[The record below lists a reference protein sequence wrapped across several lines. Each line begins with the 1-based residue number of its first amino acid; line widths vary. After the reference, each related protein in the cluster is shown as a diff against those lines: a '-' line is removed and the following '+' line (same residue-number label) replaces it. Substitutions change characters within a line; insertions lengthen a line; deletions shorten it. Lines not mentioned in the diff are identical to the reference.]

1 MTSGNL
7 SFSEKL
13 KNQKKYITRTLWT
26 ALVALPFV
34 AGYFIFGVI
43 LLVSRCINYAAMYGQ
58 SDVVLKVEKCK
69 AVSLVMGI
77 NSVTFGLVTLVAI
90 AFAFQGF
97 SYVFNQ
103 SQMDFYL
110 SQPTT
115 RFQRIKKNYV
125 NAFVTFLI
133 IFGSVELIAFL
144 IAIGMGA
151 VNNAVLFS
159 VLIEFLRSVVLFL
172 TVYNVTVLAIML
184 SGTMLSA
191 FLLTGFF
198 AIVSV
203 AISAEIRGLKEIF
216 FKTFSYSEGFSAILS
231 PLYDRFYALYNTN
244 LNYDDEFNAKMVFEL
259 AKDNLRLDIDTFI
272 VGIIAFIFVII
283 FSKKRKA
290 EMAGKSFVFRPF
302 RWCIKVIVS
311 IMAGVAA
318 GILVYM
324 MNDYVWNDKLFIMM
338 CVIMLLATAL
348 TGCFIEV
355 ILDANIRRFTKGKA
369 STIIS
374 VCMVLLVFV
383 VLRGDLIGFDSYVPA
398 PEKVES
404 CAILE
409 DDYNFNV
416 WIGRGMFGDGYCEKH
431 MYITDV
437 DSFIKLASIGMD
449 GRKNYDTDSYYS
461 KGYELS
467 ILYRMKDGRK
477 IYRCIFVP
485 YDTDETLMDSIISS
499 EEYKKGH
506 YICFDDDAIREMTG
520 SNVGNNSVSYV
531 SAGGRK
537 SDDTITYVE
546 ISDAYRK
553 DILEGANYSY
563 LKKNQPIGS
572 LEFTSNGTHYVNV
585 TVPVYEKSTNLLK
598 LIKDH
603 NIYVEPKLT
612 PEMISSIRVDNY
624 YPGYNLDDFDSGKL
638 LRDEEVMTTSAT
650 YDPVKNSKEVSE
662 ILQDIVTSDYNGNW
676 YDYSQKDNK
685 YSVVI
690 TKKSDGSDYYG
701 SDGSYYSF
709 LKGKV
714 PEFVVKDTE

>member
-115 RFQRIKKNYV
+115 RYQRLRKNYL
-125 NAFVTFLI
+125 NAFGTFLL
-133 IFGSVELIAFL
+133 IFAIVEMVALLVA
-144 IAIGMGA
+144 AGMGA
-151 VNNAVLFS
+151 VNKAVLFS
-159 VLIEFLRSVVLFL
+159 VIIEFLRSIVLFF
-172 TVYNVTVLAIML
+172 TVYNVAVLAIML

-198 AIVSV
+198 AVLSL
-203 AISAEIRGLKEIF
+203 ALAAEIRGLKEIF
-216 FKTFSYSEGFSAILS
+216 FKTFSYSESFEVYLS
-231 PLYDRFYALYNTN
+231 PLFDRCITLFRST
-244 LNYDDEFNAKMVFEL
+244 LNDSSYFCGRNVLDA
-259 AKDNLRLDIDTFI
+259 AKDIVRYDIDTLI

-311 IMAGVAA
+311 IMVGVAA

-383 VLRGDLIGFDSYVPA
+383 VLRGDLIGYDSYVPA

-461 KGYELS
+461 KGYDLS
-467 ILYRMKDGRK
+467 ILYRMNNGRK
-477 IYRCIFVP
+477 IYRSIFVP
-485 YDTDETLMDSIISS
+485 YDTDEALMDSIISS

-572 LEFTSNGTHYVNV
+572 LEFNSNGAHYVNV
-585 TVPVYEKSTNLLK
+585 SVPVYENSTNLLK

-662 ILQDIVTSDYNGNW
+662 ILQDIVTSDYNGYW
-676 YDYSQKDNK
+676 YDYSQKDAK

-690 TKKSDGSDYYG
+690 TKKSDGTDYYG

>member
-43 LLVSRCINYAAMYGQ
+43 LLVSRSINYANMYGQ
-58 SDVVLKVEKCK
+58 SETVLKVEMYK
-69 AVSLVMGI
+69 AVSMIMGI
-77 NSVTFGLVTLVAI
+77 NSITFAFVVAVAI

-115 RFQRIKKNYV
+115 RFQRLRKNYL
-125 NAFVTFLI
+125 NAFGTFLL
-133 IFGSVELIAFL
+133 IFAIVEMVALLVA
-144 IAIGMGA
+144 AGRGA
-151 VNNAVLFS
+151 VNKAVLFS
-159 VLIEFLRSVVLFL
+159 VFIEFLRSIVLFF

-198 AIVSV
+198 AVLSL
-203 AISAEIRGLKEIF
+203 ALAAELRSLKEIF
-216 FKTFSYSEGFSAILS
+216 FKTFSYSESFEVYLS
-231 PLYDRFYALYNTN
+231 PLFDRCITLFRST
-244 LNYDDEFNAKMVFEL
+244 LNDSSYFCGRNVLDA
-259 AKDNLRLDIDTFI
+259 AKDIVRYDIDTLI
-272 VGIIAFIFVII
+272 VGIIAFIFVLV

-302 RWCIKVIVS
+302 RWVVKIIVS
-311 IMAGVAA
+311 VMSGIAA
-318 GILVYM
+318 GILVYL
-324 MNDYVWNDKLFIMM
+324 MNDYVWDDKLFILMF
-338 CVIMLLATAL
+338 VIMLVTSVI

-374 VCMVLLVFV
+374 ASLVVLIFV
-383 VLRGDLIGFDSYVPA
+383 VLKGDLIGFDSYVPSA
-398 PEKVES
+398 EKVES
-404 CAILE
+404 CAILQ
-409 DDYNFNV
+409 DDYNYNV
-416 WIGRGMFGDGYCEKH
+416 WIGRGMFGDGYSEEH
-431 MYITDV
+431 MYITDAE
-437 DSFIKLASIGMD
+437 SFVKLAAIGMKEK
-449 GRKNYDTDSYYS
+449 KNYSEDSYYS
-461 KGYELS
+461 KGYDLS

-477 IYRCIFVP
+477 IYRSIFIP
-485 YDTDETLMDSIISS
+485 YDTDETLMDSIVSS

-563 LKKNQPIGS
+563 LKNNQPIGS
-572 LEFTSNGTHYVNV
+572 LEFNSNGAHYVNV
-585 TVPVYEKSTNLLK
+585 SVPVYENSTNLLK

-638 LRDEEVMTTSAT
+638 FYDEEVMTTSAT

-662 ILQDIVTSDYNGNW
+662 ILQDIVTSDYNGYW
-676 YDYSQKDNK
+676 YDYSQKDAK

-690 TKKSDGSDYYG
+690 TKKSDGTDYYG

>member
-43 LLVSRCINYAAMYGQ
+43 LLVSRCINYANMYGQ
-58 SDVVLKVEKCK
+58 SETVLKVEMYK
-69 AVSLVMGI
+69 AVSMIMGI
-77 NSVTFGLVTLVAI
+77 NSISFAFVVAVAI

-115 RFQRIKKNYV
+115 RYQRLRKNYL
-125 NAFVTFLI
+125 NAFGTFLL
-133 IFGSVELIAFL
+133 IFAIVEMVALLVAT
-144 IAIGMGA
+144 GMGA
-151 VNNAVLFS
+151 VNKAVLFS
-159 VLIEFLRSVVLFL
+159 VFIEFLRSIVLFF

-198 AIVSV
+198 AVLSL
-203 AISAEIRGLKEIF
+203 ALAAEIRGLKEIF
-216 FKTFSYSEGFSAILS
+216 FKTFSYSESFEVYLS
-231 PLYDRFYALYNTN
+231 PLFDRCITLFRNTLNDSSYFCGRNVLDAAKN
-244 LNYDDEFNAKMVFEL
+244 LVRY
-259 AKDNLRLDIDTFI
+259 DIDTLI
-272 VGIIAFIFVII
+272 VGIIAFIFVLV

-302 RWCIKVIVS
+302 RWVVKIIVS
-311 IMAGVAA
+311 VMSGIAA
-318 GILVYM
+318 GILVYL
-324 MNDYVWNDKLFIMM
+324 MNDYVWDDKLFILMF
-338 CVIMLLATAL
+338 VIMLVTSVI

-374 VCMVLLVFV
+374 ACLVVLIFV
-383 VLRGDLIGFDSYVPA
+383 VLKGDLIGFDSYVPSA
-398 PEKVES
+398 EKVES

-416 WIGRGMFGDGYCEKH
+416 WIGRGMFGDGYSEEH
-431 MYITDV
+431 MYITDAE
-437 DSFIKLASIGMD
+437 SFVKLAAIGMKEK
-449 GRKNYDTDSYYS
+449 KNYSGDSYYS
-461 KGYELS
+461 KGYDLS

-477 IYRCIFVP
+477 IYRSIFIP
-485 YDTDETLMDSIISS
+485 YDTDETLMDSIVSS

-572 LEFTSNGTHYVNV
+572 LEFSSNGTHYVNV
-585 TVPVYEKSTNLLK
+585 SVPVYENSTNLLK

-676 YDYSQKDNK
+676 YDYSQKDAK

>member
-13 KNQKKYITRTLWT
+13 NNQKKYITRTLWT

-115 RFQRIKKNYV
+115 RFQRLKKNYV

-144 IAIGMGA
+144 IAVGMGA
-151 VNNAVLFS
+151 VNNAVLLS

-216 FKTFSYSEGFSAILS
+216 FKTFSYSESFEVYLS
-231 PLYDRFYALYNTN
+231 PLFDRCITLFRNT
-244 LNYDDEFNAKMVFEL
+244 LNDSSYFCGRTVLDA
-259 AKDNLRLDIDTFI
+259 AKDIVRYDIDTLI

-383 VLRGDLIGFDSYVPA
+383 VLRGDLIGYDSYVPA

-461 KGYELS
+461 KGYDLS

-477 IYRCIFVP
+477 IYRSIFVP
-485 YDTDETLMDSIISS
+485 YDTDEALMDSIISS

-572 LEFTSNGTHYVNV
+572 LEFSNNGTHYVNV
-585 TVPVYEKSTNLLK
+585 SVPVYENSTNLLK

-603 NIYVEPKLT
+603 NIYVEPELT

-624 YPGYNLDDFDSGKL
+624 YPGYNLDDFDSGKF

-650 YDPVKNSKEVSE
+650 YDPVTNSKEVSE

>member
-7 SFSEKL
+7 SFSEKF

-58 SDVVLKVEKCK
+58 SDAVLKAEKCK
-69 AVSLVMGI
+69 AVSMVMGI
-77 NSVTFGLVTLVAI
+77 NSVAFGLVTLVAI

-115 RFQRIKKNYV
+115 RFQRLRKNYV
-125 NAFVTFLI
+125 NAFVTFLT

-159 VLIEFLRSVVLFL
+159 VLIEFLRSIVLFL

-203 AISAEIRGLKEIF
+203 AIAGEIRGLKEIF

-231 PLYDRFYALYNTN
+231 PVYDRFYAWYNTTF
-244 LNYDDEFNAKMVFEL
+244 NYDDVFSTKAVFDSAKG
-259 AKDNLRLDIDTFI
+259 NLRLDIDTLI
-272 VGIIAFIFVII
+272 VGVIAFIFVII

-302 RWCIKVIVS
+302 RWCIKVLVS
-311 IMAGVAA
+311 IMVGTAA

-324 MNDYVWNDKLFIMM
+324 MNDYVWNDKLYIMM

-355 ILDANIRRFTKGKA
+355 ILDANIRRFTKGKP
-369 STIIS
+369 STIIA
-374 VCMVLLVFV
+374 VCMVLLMFV
-383 VLRGDLIGFDSYVPA
+383 ILRGDLIGYDSYVPA

-449 GRKNYDTDSYYS
+449 GRKNYDTESYYS
-461 KGYELS
+461 KGYDLS

-477 IYRCIFVP
+477 IYRSIFVP
-485 YDTDETLMDSIISS
+485 YDTDEALMDSIISS

-506 YICFDDDAIREMTG
+506 YICFDDEAIREMTG

-537 SDDTITYVE
+537 TDDTITYSEV
-546 ISDAYRK
+546 SDAYRK
-553 DILEGANYSY
+553 DILESANYSY
-563 LKKNQPIGS
+563 LKYNQPIGS
-572 LEFTSNGTHYVNV
+572 LEFSSNGTHYVNV
-585 TVPVYEKSTNLLK
+585 SVPVYENSTNLLK
-598 LIKDH
+598 LLKDH

-624 YPGYNLDDFDSGKL
+624 YPGYNIDDIDSGKL

-650 YDPVKNSKEVSE
+650 YDPVKNSEEVSE
-662 ILQDIVTSDYNGNW
+662 ILQDIITSDYNGNW

-685 YSVVI
+685 FSVVI
-690 TKKSDGSDYYG
+690 MRKTDDSDYYG
-701 SDGSYYSF
+701 SNGVYYSF

>member
-43 LLVSRCINYAAMYGQ
+43 LLVSRCINYANMYGQ
-58 SDVVLKVEKCK
+58 SETVLKVEMYK
-69 AVSLVMGI
+69 AVSMIMGI
-77 NSVTFGLVTLVAI
+77 NSISFAFVVAVAI

-115 RFQRIKKNYV
+115 RYQRLRKNYL
-125 NAFVTFLI
+125 NAFGTFLL
-133 IFGSVELIAFL
+133 IFAIVEMVALLVA
-144 IAIGMGA
+144 AGMGA
-151 VNNAVLFS
+151 VNKAVLFS
-159 VLIEFLRSVVLFL
+159 VFIEFLRSIVLFF

-198 AIVSV
+198 AVLSL
-203 AISAEIRGLKEIF
+203 ALAAELRGLKEIF
-216 FKTFSYSEGFSAILS
+216 FKTFSYSESFEVYLS
-231 PLYDRFYALYNTN
+231 PLFDRCITLFRNT
-244 LNYDDEFNAKMVFEL
+244 LNDSSYFCGRNVLDA
-259 AKDNLRLDIDTFI
+259 AKDLVRYDIDTLI
-272 VGIIAFIFVII
+272 VGIIAFIFVLV

-302 RWCIKVIVS
+302 RWVVKIIVS
-311 IMAGVAA
+311 VMSGIAA
-318 GILVYM
+318 GILVYL
-324 MNDYVWNDKLFIMM
+324 MNDYVWDDKLFILMF
-338 CVIMLLATAL
+338 VIMFVTSVI

-374 VCMVLLVFV
+374 ACLVVLIFV
-383 VLRGDLIGFDSYVPA
+383 VLKGDLIGFDSYVPSA
-398 PEKVES
+398 EKVES

-416 WIGRGMFGDGYCEKH
+416 WIGRGMFGDGYSEEH
-431 MYITDV
+431 MYITDAE
-437 DSFIKLASIGMD
+437 SFVKLAAIGMKEK
-449 GRKNYDTDSYYS
+449 KNYSGDSYYS
-461 KGYELS
+461 KGYDLS

-477 IYRCIFVP
+477 IYRSIFIP
-485 YDTDETLMDSIISS
+485 YDTDETLMDSIVSS

-506 YICFDDDAIREMTG
+506 YICFDDDAIRAMTG

-572 LEFTSNGTHYVNV
+572 LEFSSNGAHYVNV
-585 TVPVYEKSTNLLK
+585 SVPVYENSTNLLK

-638 LRDEEVMTTSAT
+638 LHDEEVMTTSAT

-662 ILQDIVTSDYNGNW
+662 ILQDIVTSDYNGYW
-676 YDYSQKDNK
+676 YDYSQKDAK

>member
-1 MTSGNL
+1 
-7 SFSEKL
+7 
-13 KNQKKYITRTLWT
+13 
-26 ALVALPFV
+26 
-34 AGYFIFGVI
+34 
-43 LLVSRCINYAAMYGQ
+43 
-58 SDVVLKVEKCK
+58 
-69 AVSLVMGI
+69 
-77 NSVTFGLVTLVAI
+77 
-90 AFAFQGF
+90 
-97 SYVFNQ
+97 
-103 SQMDFYL
+103 
-110 SQPTT
+110 
-115 RFQRIKKNYV
+115 
-125 NAFVTFLI
+125 
-133 IFGSVELIAFL
+133 
-144 IAIGMGA
+144 
-151 VNNAVLFS
+151 
-159 VLIEFLRSVVLFL
+159 
-172 TVYNVTVLAIML
+172 
-184 SGTMLSA
+184 
-191 FLLTGFF
+191 
-198 AIVSV
+198 
-203 AISAEIRGLKEIF
+203 
-216 FKTFSYSEGFSAILS
+216 
-231 PLYDRFYALYNTN
+231 
-244 LNYDDEFNAKMVFEL
+244 
-259 AKDNLRLDIDTFI
+259 
-272 VGIIAFIFVII
+272 
-283 FSKKRKA
+283 
-290 EMAGKSFVFRPF
+290 
-302 RWCIKVIVS
+302 
-311 IMAGVAA
+311 
-318 GILVYM
+318 
-324 MNDYVWNDKLFIMM
+324 
-338 CVIMLLATAL
+338 
-348 TGCFIEV
+348 
-355 ILDANIRRFTKGKA
+355 
-369 STIIS
+369 
-374 VCMVLLVFV
+374 
-383 VLRGDLIGFDSYVPA
+383 
-398 PEKVES
+398 
-404 CAILE
+404 
-409 DDYNFNV
+409 
-416 WIGRGMFGDGYCEKH
+416 

-572 LEFTSNGTHYVNV
+572 LEFSSNGTHYVNV
-585 TVPVYEKSTNLLK
+585 SVPVYETSTNLLK

-603 NIYVEPKLT
+603 NIYVEPKLS

-624 YPGYNLDDFDSGKL
+624 YPGYNLDDFDSGKY

>member
-7 SFSEKL
+7 SFSERL

-43 LLVSRCINYAAMYGQ
+43 LLVSRSINYANMYGQ
-58 SDVVLKVEKCK
+58 SETVLKVEMYK
-69 AVSLVMGI
+69 AVSMIMGI
-77 NSVTFGLVTLVAI
+77 NSITFAFVVFVAI

-115 RFQRIKKNYV
+115 RFQRLRKNYL
-125 NAFVTFLI
+125 NAFGTFLF
-133 IFGSVELIAFL
+133 IFAIVEMVALLIA
-144 IAIGMGA
+144 AGMGA
-151 VNNAVLFS
+151 VNKAVLVS
-159 VLIEFLRSVVLFL
+159 VFIEFFRSIVLFF

-184 SGTMLSA
+184 CGTMLSA

-198 AIVSV
+198 AIISLAV
-203 AISAEIRGLKEIF
+203 AGEIRGLKEIF
-216 FKTFSYSEGFSAILS
+216 FKTFSYDETFEVYLS
-231 PLYDRFYALYNTN
+231 PLFDRCITLFRNT
-244 LNYDDEFNAKMVFEL
+244 LNDSSYFCGRNVLDA
-259 AKDNLRLDIDTFI
+259 AKDIVRYDIDTLI
-272 VGIIAFIFVII
+272 VGIIAFIFVLV

-302 RWCIKVIVS
+302 RWVVKIIVS
-311 IMAGVAA
+311 VMSGIAA
-318 GILVYM
+318 GILVYL
-324 MNDYVWNDKLFIMM
+324 MNDYIWDDKLFILMF
-338 CVIMLLATAL
+338 VIMLVTSVI

-374 VCMVLLVFV
+374 ASLVVLIFV
-383 VLRGDLIGFDSYVPA
+383 VLKGDLIGFDSYVPSA
-398 PEKVES
+398 EKVES
-404 CAILE
+404 CAILQ
-409 DDYNFNV
+409 DDYNYNV
-416 WIGRGMFGDGYCEKH
+416 WIGRGMFGDGYSEEH
-431 MYITDV
+431 MYITDAE
-437 DSFIKLASIGMD
+437 SFVKLAAIGMKEK
-449 GRKNYDTDSYYS
+449 KNYSGDSYYS
-461 KGYELS
+461 KGYDLS
-467 ILYRMKDGRK
+467 ILYRMKNGRK
-477 IYRCIFVP
+477 IYRSIFIP
-485 YDTDETLMDSIISS
+485 YDTDETLMDSIVSS

-563 LKKNQPIGS
+563 LKNNQPIGS
-572 LEFTSNGTHYVNV
+572 LEFNSNGAHYVNV
-585 TVPVYEKSTNLLK
+585 SVPVYENSTNLLK

-612 PEMISSIRVDNY
+612 PEMISSIRVENY

-662 ILQDIVTSDYNGNW
+662 ILQDIVTSDYNGYW
-676 YDYSQKDNK
+676 YDYSQKDAK

-690 TKKSDGSDYYG
+690 TKKSDGTDYYG

>member
-7 SFSEKL
+7 SFSERL
-13 KNQKKYITRTLWT
+13 KNQKKYITRTLWS

-58 SDVVLKVEKCK
+58 SEEVLKIEKCK
-69 AVSLVMGI
+69 AVSMVMGV
-77 NSVTFGLVTLVAI
+77 NSVTFGFVTLVAI

-115 RFQRIKKNYV
+115 RIQRLRKNYV

-133 IFGSVELIAFL
+133 IFGFVEIVTFL
-144 IAIGMGA
+144 IAAGMGA

-159 VLIEFLRSVVLFL
+159 VLIEFLRSIVLFF

-203 AISAEIRGLKEIF
+203 AVAGEIRGLKEIF
-216 FKTFSYSEGFSAILS
+216 FKTFSYAETFKVVLS
-231 PLYDRFYALYNTN
+231 PLYDRFFALYNSN
-244 LNYDDEFNAKMVFEL
+244 LNETDKFTTKLVFDY
-259 AKDNLRLDIDTFI
+259 AKDNVRLDIDTLV
-272 VGIIAFIFVII
+272 VGVVAFIFVIV

-302 RWCIKVIVS
+302 RWVIKVIVS
-311 IMAGVAA
+311 IMTGLAA
-318 GILVYM
+318 GMLVYM

-338 CVIMLLATAL
+338 CIIMLLATAL
-348 TGCFIEV
+348 AGCFIEV
-355 ILDANIRRFTKGKA
+355 ILDANIRRFTKGKP

-374 VCMVLLVFV
+374 VCMVLLIFV
-383 VLRGDLIGFDSYVPA
+383 VLKGDLIGFDSYVPG

-416 WIGRGMFGDGYCEKH
+416 WIGRGMFGEDYPEKH

-437 DSFIKLASIGMD
+437 EPFIKLAAIGME
-449 GRKNYDTDSYYS
+449 GRRTYDQDSFYS
-461 KGYELS
+461 KGYDLS

-477 IYRCIFVP
+477 IYRSIFVP
-485 YDTDETLMDSIISS
+485 YDTDEALMDSIISS
-499 EEYKKGH
+499 EEFKKGH
-506 YICFDDDAIREMTG
+506 YICFDDEAIREMVGTG
-520 SNVGNNSVSYV
+520 INTNSVTYY

-537 SDDTITYVE
+537 SDDTITYSE

-553 DILEGANYSY
+553 DILESANYSY
-563 LKKNQPIGS
+563 LKYNQPIGNLDFS
-572 LEFTSNGTHYVNV
+572 SSGNHYVNV
-585 TVPVYEKSTNLLK
+585 TVPVYANSSNLIK

-603 NIYVEPKLT
+603 DIYVEPELT

-624 YPGYNLDDFDSGKL
+624 YPGYNLDELDSGKL
-638 LRDEEVMTTSAT
+638 GAAEEVMTRSAT
-650 YDPVKNSKEVSE
+650 YDPEKNSKEVEE
-662 ILQDIVTSDYNGNW
+662 ILQDIISSDYNGKW
-676 YDYSQKDNK
+676 YDYSRKDAK

-690 TKKSDGSDYYG
+690 MKKTDGIDYYG
-701 SDGSYYSF
+701 SDGAYYSF
-709 LKGKV
+709 IKGKV